1 MELANDREHLGWYA
15 EACEYLPQQFS
26 IYRIVR
32 FLQIDEPH
40 VQGNFPLSSEFLQSA
55 HDEQHVDCWSCGT
68 KAALFLREYSPSLAV
83 VAHAGRDDF
92 QQHFACMGNK
102 RNPSIVVAIRV
113 ILLFVK
119 DLDDCIFSIA
129 GGLPPLSKR

>member
-1 MELANDREHLGWYA
+1 MELANDCKHLRLYA
-15 EACEYLPQQFS
+15 EACEYLPQQLS
-26 IYRIVR
+26 VDRVVR
-32 FLQIDEPH
+32 LLRIDEALVH
-40 VQGNFPLSSEFLQSA
+40 GNFPLLSEFLQSA

-129 GGLPPLSKR
+129 GRLPPLSKH